1 MRTTNVSQLEESP
14 TKANEAPK
22 LPTVVC
28 RDCKSPSP
36 IGSLIEVDA
45 LHVQCPV
52 CLFVFF
58 CDTERM

>member
-14 TKANEAPK
+14 TNADEAPEP
-22 LPTVVC
+22 PTVVC

-45 LHVQCPV
+45 VHVQCPV